1 MRPLHFRWRYIA
13 LPLVIL
19 VVSVTMAAIFY
30 ARLPADL
37 AYHFTDG
44 SPDRWMH
51 RAFFLAWMLV
61 PQFLF
66 AGLAAGIVGGVI
78 RLAGPRQPRPG
89 AERILG
95 VMGNMVALPQVVLS
109 FAMTNIFSYN
119 AYGAQIMPL
128 WLFTVI
134 AMALSGIVLG
144 TFFILTLKQTLVK
157 R

>member
-44 SPDRWMH
+44 SPDRWMPG
-51 RAFFLAWMLV
+51 ALFLAWMLV
-61 PQFLF
+61 PQFLL
-66 AGLAAGIVGGVI
+66 AALAAGIVLGVI
-78 RLAGPRQPRPG
+78 RLAGPRQSRPG

-109 FAMTNIFSYN
+109 FAMANIFSYN

-134 AMALSGIVLG
+134 IMALSGIVLG
-144 TFFILTLKQTLVK
+144 IFFLLALKQTLVK